1 MMKNHGLRRIFSLF
15 LALFMV
21 FTLLPTTALA
31 EDTTGADGTQP
42 KTVAVD
48 EGEKKTDPPAQE
60 QPKNENPPAPEEP
73 KTFTVTYTDGADG
86 AVFDNEVHSNL
97 PSGTATPAF
106 SGSLAREGYTFV
118 GWNPAVAETVT
129 ADVTYAAKWE
139 AGKTNARRVTVPP
152 IPDPGVAP
160 AALNTGHKIDV
171 RFTVLYV
178 GDEFNIG
185 YNYGSSEKT
194 QFVCQYKTNHS
205 DTAYNNHTIAIS
217 DIKAA
222 AGRASVNSGYQIVGW
237 SKESNANPTTW
248 SLNKSGTTA
257 CNKGSTIYLVA
268 KNPNP
273 TTKYTYTLNYDA
285 NGGTGA
291 PSADSWSTTDAA
303 IRYHSFTVKN
313 TIPTREG
320 YVFKGWKAN
329 DGSDT
334 IYTGGMTCAVSQY
347 GNDVVKNGNTWT
359 RTLYAVWEEDAPPQ
373 PTAPDNDTVKAL
385 LGENAVQIICTN
397 AQIGHGSKT
406 FGLIDGTFTV
416 YQSNNRRCEVVING
430 FSSYMSKFDAA
441 VSVPAGTHIT
451 DNSMA
456 GQNRTKINL
465 VWSDGKWT
473 AADAPAKYHVLCSLQ
488 PVEPTTPGEGDLEN
502 IEKLVRIV
510 CDRNIHD
517 AKEYGVIAGSCEFG
531 GIDMTGDV
539 PTCPVTIQAAEYVK
553 AYNGTIGVEHTITGD
568 TERLLILAWDANN
581 NVWRP
586 MTDTPVTFTVI
597 CPPAKPGVEDLS
609 NLKAPVDVTCTTK
622 PETHAAVHFSLR
634 GGTYTIGDVAGN
646 ETDGYTC
653 DITVTADKYVARY
666 NMDYGKH
673 TLTGDNTKTLT
684 LKYVEGQWAVDT
696 PITFPVECEE
706 DLFPVH
712 LVIYRNG
719 NTTTAYKD
727 IALESQPKGH
737 VIDLS
742 TIDIADYYTGN
753 YEFYGWY
760 DDGLFNI
767 YKSDPANPPAGLK
780 EKTVNGWTNLK
791 CMVYDKYQVVYF
803 QSEEALRDFQNDHSK
818 TEGRLYSTTALFGST
833 LPTAD
838 APTPTRTGYTFKF
851 WSREGQN
858 GDVTGQTVNGW
869 TNLYAVWE
877 KNTYTVTYTDG
888 VNGEAFADQVYNVP
902 FEDATPA
909 FDGTPARAG
918 YKFLGWEPTVAETVT
933 ENATYVAQWE
943 KLYTVTYTDG
953 VDGKAFKDDVHSDL
967 EKDTPT
973 PAFSGDTPTRKG
985 FVFDGWNPEVAETV
999 TEDVTYTAQWKPVQ
1013 PDKKAIEGAIGRG
1026 VAVVCDNQNVNH
1038 GEKKYKPTLGEYT
1051 VSNVMGTAADGYTC
1065 TVTVRAAKFI
1075 EKYSSDMSNA
1085 VHTLIAGEPAEKTIE
1100 LKWNGEKWV
1109 AETELPV
1116 TFHTLCPPEQP
1127 SKKDIEGAI
1136 GRGVKIVCDN
1146 QNVNHWG
1153 KDYKPTQ
1160 GEYTVSDVTG
1170 TASEGYTCT
1179 ITVKAAKIIE
1189 KYSSDMGKTHAL
1201 IVGEQAEKA
1210 VELKWNGE
1218 KWVAKTELPIT
1229 FHVECPPEKPTYDEL
1244 KGLGI
1249 NAKVD
1254 CTTTTAHNGKS
1265 YTLIEGTYEVSDPER
1280 KGTAYTCILTVNA
1293 KDYVAKYNAEE
1304 NVGPHTLDDRDS
1316 KTIELTW
1323 NGEKWTAAET
1333 SVTFNVKCEL
1343 LTVTYTDGVK
1353 GEEVFADVVY
1363 NDIPYGTNTPAFGTK
1378 DPTRKGYKFLG
1389 WEPVV
1394 ADTVTENA
1402 TYVAQWEKLYTVTY
1416 TDGAKGKAF
1425 EDQVFT
1431 DLESGT
1437 KTPEFNGTPTRK
1449 GYKFAGWEPV
1459 VSETVTENVTYT
1471 AQWEEL
1477 YTVTYTDGVKGKAFK
1492 DQVYSDLESGTAT
1505 PKFDGKPKRSGYT
1518 FTGWSPKVTDTVTK
1532 DVTYV
1537 AQWKSTKNG
1546 KDNVPKTGDSEI
1558 VMVLG
1563 SVLLFSFCGAAA
1575 VSVYDRKRKH
1585 F

>member
-1 MMKNHGLRRIFSLF
+1 MDHQMKGEYFKMKNHGLRRIFSLL

-31 EDTTGADGTQP
+31 EDTTGADETQP
-42 KTVAVD
+42 KTVVVD

-86 AVFDNEVHSNL
+86 AVFPNQVYSNL
-97 PSGTATPAF
+97 SSGTATPAF
-106 SGSLAREGYTFV
+106 SGTPAREGYTFV
-118 GWNPAVAETVT
+118 GWNPAVAGTVT
-129 ADVTYAAKWE
+129 ADVTYVAQWE
-139 AGKTNARRVTVPP
+139 AGKTGPKRVTVPP

-257 CNKGSTIYLVA
+257 CNKGTTIYLVA

-359 RTLYAVWEEDAPPQ
+359 RTLYAVWEEATPPKPDK
-373 PTAPDNDTVKAL
+373 PTA
-385 LGENAVQIICTN
+385 
-397 AQIGHGSKT
+397 
-406 FGLIDGTFTV
+406 
-416 YQSNNRRCEVVING
+416 
-430 FSSYMSKFDAA
+430 
-441 VSVPAGTHIT
+441 
-451 DNSMA
+451 
-456 GQNRTKINL
+456 
-465 VWSDGKWT
+465 
-473 AADAPAKYHVLCSLQ
+473 
-488 PVEPTTPGEGDLEN
+488 PGEGDLSGLIGNITVNCTNGKAAHELKAKGYTLISGSYTTNEVAGDAEN
-502 IEKLVRIV
+502 G
-510 CDRNIHD
+510 
-517 AKEYGVIAGSCEFG
+517 Y
-531 GIDMTGDV
+531 
-539 PTCPVTIQAAEYVK
+539 TCTVTINSQKYVEQFDTNTRTVHDPK
-553 AYNGTIGVEHTITGD
+553 GVNATVTLKYTDNGWTVESGAPVVFD
-568 TERLLILAWDANN
+568 VACVTEI
-581 NVWRP
+581 V
-586 MTDTPVTFTVI
+586 
-597 CPPAKPGVEDLS
+597 PPARPGAEDLS

-706 DLFPVH
+706 ELFPVH

-719 NTTTAYKD
+719 DTSKAYKD

-760 DDGLFNI
+760 DDGAWNN
-767 YKSDPANPPAGLK
+767 YKANPANPPAGLK

-818 TEGRLYSTTALFGST
+818 TEGRLYSTTAPFGSI

-888 VNGEAFADQVYNVP
+888 VNGEAFADQAYTAKY
-902 FEDATPA
+902 EDATPA
-909 FDGTPARAG
+909 FEGTPARAG

-953 VDGKAFKDDVHSDL
+953 VDGKAFEDDVHSDL

-973 PAFSGDTPTRKG
+973 PAFSGGTPTRKG
-985 FVFDGWNPEVAETV
+985 FVFDGWTPEVAEAV

-1075 EKYSSDMSNA
+1075 EKYSSDMGDA

-1179 ITVKAAKIIE
+1179 ITVKAAKIVE

-1201 IVGEQAEKA
+1201 IVGEQAEKT

-1265 YTLIEGTYEVSDPER
+1265 YTLIEGTYDVSDPER

-1316 KTIELTW
+1316 KAIELTW

-1363 NDIPYGTNTPAFGTK
+1363 KDIPYGTSTPAFGTK
-1378 DPTRKGYKFLG
+1378 DPTREGYKFVG
-1389 WEPVV
+1389 WEPEV
-1394 ADTVTENA
+1394 A
-1402 TYVAQWEKLYTVTY
+1402 
-1416 TDGAKGKAF
+1416 
-1425 EDQVFT
+1425 
-1431 DLESGT
+1431 
-1437 KTPEFNGTPTRK
+1437 
-1449 GYKFAGWEPV
+1449 
-1459 VSETVTENVTYT
+1459 ETVTENVTYT
-1471 AQWEEL
+1471 AKWEEL

-1492 DQVYSDLESGTAT
+1492 DQVYSDLEAGTAT
-1505 PKFDGKPKRSGYT
+1505 PKFDGKPTRKGYT

-1537 AQWKSTKNG
+1537 AQWKSVKNG
-1546 KDNVPKTGDSEI
+1546 KDNIPKTGDSEI

>member
-1 MMKNHGLRRIFSLF
+1 MKNHGLRRIFSLF

-31 EDTTGADGTQP
+31 EDTTGADETQP

-86 AVFDNEVHSNL
+86 AVFPNQVYRDLS
-97 PSGTATPAF
+97 SGTPTPAF
-106 SGSLAREGYTFV
+106 SGTPAREGYTFA
-118 GWNPAVAETVT
+118 GWNPAVTETVT
-129 ADVTYAAKWE
+129 ADVTYVAQWE
-139 AGKTNARRVTVPP
+139 EGKTSARRVTLPT
-152 IPDPGVAP
+152 IPGPDVDL
-160 AALNTGHKIDV
+160 AALDTGHKIDV

-194 QFVCQYKTNHS
+194 KFVCQYKTNHS

-291 PSADSWSTTDAA
+291 PSADSWSTTDAS

-359 RTLYAVWEEDAPPQ
+359 RTLYAVWEEAAPPMPDK
-373 PTAPDNDTVKAL
+373 PTA
-385 LGENAVQIICTN
+385 
-397 AQIGHGSKT
+397 
-406 FGLIDGTFTV
+406 
-416 YQSNNRRCEVVING
+416 
-430 FSSYMSKFDAA
+430 
-441 VSVPAGTHIT
+441 
-451 DNSMA
+451 
-456 GQNRTKINL
+456 
-465 VWSDGKWT
+465 
-473 AADAPAKYHVLCSLQ
+473 
-488 PVEPTTPGEGDLEN
+488 PGEGDLSGLIDNITVNCTNNAATHTLKSKGYALIASSYTPSEVAGDAEN
-502 IEKLVRIV
+502 G
-510 CDRNIHD
+510 
-517 AKEYGVIAGSCEFG
+517 Y
-531 GIDMTGDV
+531 
-539 PTCPVTIQAAEYVK
+539 TCTVTINSQKYV
-553 AYNGTIGVEHTITGD
+553 EQFD
-568 TERLLILAWDANN
+568 
-581 NVWRP
+581 
-586 MTDTPVTFTVI
+586 TDTGAAHDPKGVNATVTLKYTDNGWTVESGAPVVFDVACVTEIV
-597 CPPAKPGVEDLS
+597 PPARPGAEDLS

-706 DLFPVH
+706 ELFPVH

-719 NTTTAYKD
+719 DTSKAYKD
-727 IALESQPKGH
+727 IPLESQPKGH

-760 DDGLFNI
+760 DDGAWNN
-767 YKSDPANPPAGLK
+767 YKANPANPPAGLK

-818 TEGRLYSTTALFGST
+818 TEGRLYSTTAPFGST

-888 VNGEAFADQVYNVP
+888 VNGEAFADQAYTAKY
-902 FEDATPA
+902 EDATPA
-909 FDGTPARAG
+909 FNG
-918 YKFLGWEPTVAETVT
+918 
-933 ENATYVAQWE
+933 
-943 KLYTVTYTDG
+943 
-953 VDGKAFKDDVHSDL
+953 
-967 EKDTPT
+967 
-973 PAFSGDTPTRKG
+973 TPTRKG
-985 FVFDGWNPEVAETV
+985 FVFDGWTPEVAETV
-999 TEDVTYTAQWKPVQ
+999 TDNATYTAQWKPVQ

-1026 VAVVCDNQNVNH
+1026 VAVVCDNQNVKH
-1038 GEKKYKPTLGEYT
+1038 GAKAYKVTLGEYT
-1051 VSNVMGTAADGYTC
+1051 VSDVMGTAADGYTC

-1075 EKYSSDMSNA
+1075 EKYSSDMGDA

-1201 IVGEQAEKA
+1201 IVGEQAEKT
-1210 VELKWNGE
+1210 VELKWDGE

-1265 YTLIEGTYEVSDPER
+1265 YTLIEDTYNVSDPER

-1363 NDIPYGTNTPAFGTK
+1363 KDIPYGTGTPAFGTK
-1378 DPTRKGYKFLG
+1378 DPTRKGYKFVG
-1389 WEPVV
+1389 WEPEV
-1394 ADTVTENA
+1394 A
-1402 TYVAQWEKLYTVTY
+1402 
-1416 TDGAKGKAF
+1416 
-1425 EDQVFT
+1425 
-1431 DLESGT
+1431 
-1437 KTPEFNGTPTRK
+1437 
-1449 GYKFAGWEPV
+1449 
-1459 VSETVTENVTYT
+1459 ETVTKDVTYT
-1471 AQWEEL
+1471 AKWEEL

-1492 DQVYSDLESGTAT
+1492 DQVYSDLEAGTDT
-1505 PKFDGKPKRSGYT
+1505 PKFDGKPTRKGYT

-1537 AQWKSTKNG
+1537 AQWKSVKNG
-1546 KDNVPKTGDSEI
+1546 KDNIPKTGDSEI

>member
-1 MMKNHGLRRIFSLF
+1 M
-15 LALFMV
+15 
-21 FTLLPTTALA
+21 
-31 EDTTGADGTQP
+31 
-42 KTVAVD
+42 
-48 EGEKKTDPPAQE
+48 
-60 QPKNENPPAPEEP
+60 
-73 KTFTVTYTDGADG
+73 
-86 AVFDNEVHSNL
+86 
-97 PSGTATPAF
+97 
-106 SGSLAREGYTFV
+106 
-118 GWNPAVAETVT
+118 T

-139 AGKTNARRVTVPP
+139 AGKTGPRRVTLPT
-152 IPDPGVAP
+152 IPGPDVAP
-160 AALNTGHKIDV
+160 AALDTGHKIDV

-194 QFVCQYKTNHS
+194 KFVCQYKTNHS

-222 AGRASVNSGYQIVGW
+222 ASRASVNSGYQIVGW

-320 YVFKGWKAN
+320 YVFKGWKAK

-334 IYTGGMTCAVSQY
+334 IYTGGTLCSVSQQ

-359 RTLYAVWEEDAPPQ
+359 RTLYAVWEEDAPAQ
-373 PTAPDNDTVKAL
+373 PTPLDEAGVKAL

-416 YQSNNRRCEVVING
+416 HQSNNRCEVVING
-430 FSSYMSKFDAA
+430 FSSYMSEFDAA

-473 AADAPAKYHVLCSLQ
+473 AADAPAKYHVLCSSQ
-488 PVEPTTPGEGDLEN
+488 PAEPTAPGEGDLEN

-531 GIDMTGDV
+531 GIDVTGDV
-539 PTCPVTIQAAEYVK
+539 PTCPVTIRAAKYVE
-553 AYNGTIGVEHTITGD
+553 AYNGTIGVEHAITGD

-586 MTDTPVTFTVI
+586 MTDTPVTFTVV
-597 CPPAKPGVEDLS
+597 CPPAKPGAEDLS

-706 DLFPVH
+706 ELFPVH

-753 YEFYGWY
+753 YKFYGWY
-760 DDGLFNI
+760 DDGAWNN
-767 YKSDPANPPAGLK
+767 YKANPANPPAGLK

-888 VNGEAFADQVYNVP
+888 VNGEAFADQAYTAKY
-902 FEDATPA
+902 EDATPA
-909 FDGTPARAG
+909 FEGTPTRAG

-953 VDGKAFKDDVHSDL
+953 VGGKAFKDDVHSDL

-999 TEDVTYTAQWKPVQ
+999 TDNATYTAQWKPVQ

-1075 EKYSSDMSNA
+1075 EKYSSDMGDA

-1201 IVGEQAEKA
+1201 IVGEQAEKT
-1210 VELKWNGE
+1210 VELKWDGE

-1254 CTTTTAHNGKS
+1254 CTTTTAHNDKS

-1363 NDIPYGTNTPAFGTK
+1363 KDIPYGTSTPAFGTK
-1378 DPTRKGYKFLG
+1378 DPTREGYKFVG
-1389 WEPVV
+1389 WEPEV
-1394 ADTVTENA
+1394 A
-1402 TYVAQWEKLYTVTY
+1402 
-1416 TDGAKGKAF
+1416 
-1425 EDQVFT
+1425 
-1431 DLESGT
+1431 
-1437 KTPEFNGTPTRK
+1437 
-1449 GYKFAGWEPV
+1449 
-1459 VSETVTENVTYT
+1459 ETVTKDVTYT
-1471 AQWEEL
+1471 AKWEKL

-1492 DQVYSDLESGTAT
+1492 DQVYSDLESGTDT
-1505 PKFDGKPKRSGYT
+1505 PKFDGKPTRKGYT

-1537 AQWKSTKNG
+1537 AQWKSVKNG
-1546 KDNVPKTGDSEI
+1546 KDNIPKTGDSEI

>member
-1 MMKNHGLRRIFSLF
+1 M
-15 LALFMV
+15 
-21 FTLLPTTALA
+21 TA
-31 EDTTGADGTQP
+31 
-42 KTVAVD
+42 
-48 EGEKKTDPPAQE
+48 
-60 QPKNENPPAPEEP
+60 N
-73 KTFTVTYTDGADG
+73 VTY
-86 AVFDNEVHSNL
+86 
-97 PSGTATPAF
+97 
-106 SGSLAREGYTFV
+106 
-118 GWNPAVAETVT
+118 VAQ
-129 ADVTYAAKWE
+129 WE
-139 AGKTNARRVTVPP
+139 AGKTNPRRVTVPP

-194 QFVCQYKTNHS
+194 KFVCQYKTNHS

-257 CNKGSTIYLVA
+257 CNKGTTIYLVA

-320 YVFKGWKAN
+320 YVFKGWKAK

-359 RTLYAVWEEDAPPQ
+359 RTLYAVWEEATPPKPDK
-373 PTAPDNDTVKAL
+373 PTA
-385 LGENAVQIICTN
+385 
-397 AQIGHGSKT
+397 
-406 FGLIDGTFTV
+406 
-416 YQSNNRRCEVVING
+416 
-430 FSSYMSKFDAA
+430 
-441 VSVPAGTHIT
+441 
-451 DNSMA
+451 
-456 GQNRTKINL
+456 
-465 VWSDGKWT
+465 
-473 AADAPAKYHVLCSLQ
+473 
-488 PVEPTTPGEGDLEN
+488 PGEGDLSGLIGQITVNCTNEAATHVFNSKSYALIADSYNTSEVEGDAEN
-502 IEKLVRIV
+502 G
-510 CDRNIHD
+510 
-517 AKEYGVIAGSCEFG
+517 YTYS
-531 GIDMTGDV
+531 
-539 PTCPVTIQAAEYVK
+539 VTINSQKYV
-553 AYNGTIGVEHTITGD
+553 EQFD
-568 TERLLILAWDANN
+568 
-581 NVWRP
+581 
-586 MTDTPVTFTVI
+586 TDTGAAHDPKGVNATVTLKYTDNGWTVTNGAPVVFNVACVTEIV
-597 CPPAKPGVEDLS
+597 PPTKPGAEDLAK
-609 NLKAPVDVTCTTK
+609 LEAPVEVACTTK
-622 PETHAAVHFSLR
+622 PETHTAASFALIE
-634 GGTYTIGDVAGN
+634 GTYNIGDVSGN

-653 DITVTADKYVARY
+653 DIIITADEYVTKY
-666 NMDYGKH
+666 NTDFGKH
-673 TLTGDNTKTLT
+673 TLTGDNTKPLT
-684 LKYVEGQWAVDT
+684 LKYVEGRWVVND
-696 PITFPVECEE
+696 PVTFPVECEE
-706 DLFPVH
+706 ELFPVH

-719 NTTTAYKD
+719 DTSKAYKD
-727 IALESQPKGH
+727 VALESQPKGH

-818 TEGRLYSTTALFGST
+818 TEGRLYSTTAPFGST

-888 VNGEAFADQVYNVP
+888 VNGEAFADQAYTAKY
-902 FEDATPA
+902 EDATPA
-909 FDGTPARAG
+909 FEGTPTRAG

-953 VDGKAFKDDVHSDL
+953 VGGKAFEDDVHSDL

-973 PAFSGDTPTRKG
+973 PAFSGGTPTRKG

-1026 VAVVCDNQNVNH
+1026 VAVVCDNQNVKH
-1038 GEKKYKPTLGEYT
+1038 GAKAYKVTLGEYT

-1075 EKYSSDMSNA
+1075 EKYSSDMSDA

-1146 QNVNHWG
+1146 QDVNHWG

-1201 IVGEQAEKA
+1201 IVGEQAEKT
-1210 VELKWNGE
+1210 VELKWDGE

-1265 YTLIEGTYEVSDPER
+1265 YTLIEDTYNVSDPER

-1363 NDIPYGTNTPAFGTK
+1363 KDIPYGTSTPAFGTK
-1378 DPTRKGYKFLG
+1378 DPTREGYKFVG
-1389 WEPVV
+1389 WEPEV
-1394 ADTVTENA
+1394 A
-1402 TYVAQWEKLYTVTY
+1402 
-1416 TDGAKGKAF
+1416 
-1425 EDQVFT
+1425 
-1431 DLESGT
+1431 
-1437 KTPEFNGTPTRK
+1437 
-1449 GYKFAGWEPV
+1449 
-1459 VSETVTENVTYT
+1459 ETVTKNVTYT
-1471 AQWEEL
+1471 AKWEKL

-1492 DQVYSDLESGTAT
+1492 DQVYKDLEAGTAT
-1505 PKFDGKPKRSGYT
+1505 PKFDGKPTRKGYT

-1537 AQWKSTKNG
+1537 AQWKSVKNG
-1546 KDNVPKTGDSEI
+1546 KDNIPKTGDSEI

>member
-1 MMKNHGLRRIFSLF
+1 MKNHGLRRIFSLL

-42 KTVAVD
+42 KTVVVD

-86 AVFDNEVHSNL
+86 AVFADKVYSNL
-97 PSGTATPAF
+97 SSGTPTPAF
-106 SGSLAREGYTFV
+106 DGTLAREGYTFA
-118 GWNPAVAETVT
+118 GWNPTVAGTVT

-139 AGKTNARRVTVPP
+139 EGKTNARRVPLPTIPK
-152 IPDPGVAP
+152 PDPAP
-160 AALNTGHKIDV
+160 ADLNTGHKIDV

-194 QFVCQYKTNHS
+194 KFVCQYKTNHS

-359 RTLYAVWEEDAPPQ
+359 RTLYAVWEEAAPPMPDK
-373 PTAPDNDTVKAL
+373 PTA
-385 LGENAVQIICTN
+385 
-397 AQIGHGSKT
+397 
-406 FGLIDGTFTV
+406 
-416 YQSNNRRCEVVING
+416 
-430 FSSYMSKFDAA
+430 
-441 VSVPAGTHIT
+441 
-451 DNSMA
+451 
-456 GQNRTKINL
+456 
-465 VWSDGKWT
+465 
-473 AADAPAKYHVLCSLQ
+473 
-488 PVEPTTPGEGDLEN
+488 PGEGDLSGLIGNITVNCTNEAAAHELKTKGYALISGSYTTGEVEGDAEN
-502 IEKLVRIV
+502 G
-510 CDRNIHD
+510 
-517 AKEYGVIAGSCEFG
+517 Y
-531 GIDMTGDV
+531 TY
-539 PTCPVTIQAAEYVK
+539 TVTINSQKYV
-553 AYNGTIGVEHTITGD
+553 EQFD
-568 TERLLILAWDANN
+568 
-581 NVWRP
+581 
-586 MTDTPVTFTVI
+586 TDTGAAHDPKGVNATVTLKYTDNGWTVESGAPVVFDVACVTEIV
-597 CPPAKPGVEDLS
+597 PPARPGAEDLS

-696 PITFPVECEE
+696 PITFPVEC
-706 DLFPVH
+706 
-712 LVIYRNG
+712 G
-719 NTTTAYKD
+719 TAP
-727 IALESQPKGH
+727 E
-737 VIDLS
+737 
-742 TIDIADYYTGN
+742 T
-753 YEFYGWY
+753 
-760 DDGLFNI
+760 
-767 YKSDPANPPAGLK
+767 
-780 EKTVNGWTNLK
+780 
-791 CMVYDKYQVVYF
+791 
-803 QSEEALRDFQNDHSK
+803 
-818 TEGRLYSTTALFGST
+818 
-833 LPTAD
+833 
-838 APTPTRTGYTFKF
+838 
-851 WSREGQN
+851 
-858 GDVTGQTVNGW
+858 
-869 TNLYAVWE
+869 
-877 KNTYTVTYTDG
+877 TYTVTYTDG
-888 VNGEAFADQVYNVP
+888 VENEEIFADQVYGNLLSGT
-902 FEDATPA
+902 ATPA
-909 FDGTPARAG
+909 FNGTPTRAG

-1026 VAVVCDNQNVNH
+1026 VAVVCDNQNVKH
-1038 GEKKYKPTLGEYT
+1038 GAKAYKVTLGEYS

-1075 EKYSSDMSNA
+1075 EKYSSDMSDA

-1265 YTLIEGTYEVSDPER
+1265 YTLIEGTYDVSDPER

-1363 NDIPYGTNTPAFGTK
+1363 KDIPYGTSTPAFGTK
-1378 DPTRKGYKFLG
+1378 DPTREGYKFVG
-1389 WEPVV
+1389 WEPEV
-1394 ADTVTENA
+1394 AETVTKNV
-1402 TYVAQWEKLYTVTY
+1402 TYTAKWEKLYTVTY

-1425 EDQVFT
+1425 KDQVYK

-1437 KTPEFNGTPTRK
+1437 
-1449 GYKFAGWEPV
+1449 
-1459 VSETVTENVTYT
+1459 
-1471 AQWEEL
+1471 
-1477 YTVTYTDGVKGKAFK
+1477 D
-1492 DQVYSDLESGTAT
+1492 T
-1505 PKFDGKPKRSGYT
+1505 PKFDGKPTRKGYT

-1537 AQWKSTKNG
+1537 AQWKSVKNG
-1546 KDNVPKTGDSEI
+1546 KDNIPKTGDSEI

>member
-1 MMKNHGLRRIFSLF
+1 MVYAEFSVCSWHCSWSSHFCPRLRWQRIRRGLTEPSPRPSQW
-15 LALFMV
+15 
-21 FTLLPTTALA
+21 
-31 EDTTGADGTQP
+31 TGARRRPT
-42 KTVAVD
+42 
-48 EGEKKTDPPAQE
+48 PPAQE
-60 QPKNENPPAPEEP
+60 QPKNENPPAPEDP
-73 KTFTVTYTDGADG
+73 KTFTVTYTDGVGG
-86 AVFDNEVHSNL
+86 AVFDNDVHSNL

-106 SGSLAREGYTFV
+106 SGSLAREGYTFA

-139 AGKTNARRVTVPP
+139 EGKTNARRVPLPTIPK
-152 IPDPGVAP
+152 PDPAP
-160 AALNTGHKIDV
+160 ADLNTGHKIDV

-194 QFVCQYKTNHS
+194 KFVCQYKTNHS

-222 AGRASVNSGYQIVGW
+222 ASRASVNSGYQIVGW

-257 CNKGSTIYLVA
+257 CNKGTTIYLVA

-291 PSADSWSTTDAA
+291 PSADSWSTTDAS

-313 TIPTREG
+313 TVPTREG

-359 RTLYAVWEEDAPPQ
+359 RTLYAVWEEAAPPKPDK
-373 PTAPDNDTVKAL
+373 PTA
-385 LGENAVQIICTN
+385 
-397 AQIGHGSKT
+397 
-406 FGLIDGTFTV
+406 
-416 YQSNNRRCEVVING
+416 
-430 FSSYMSKFDAA
+430 
-441 VSVPAGTHIT
+441 
-451 DNSMA
+451 
-456 GQNRTKINL
+456 
-465 VWSDGKWT
+465 
-473 AADAPAKYHVLCSLQ
+473 
-488 PVEPTTPGEGDLEN
+488 PGEGDLSGLIGQITVNCTNEAATHVPN
-502 IEKLVRIV
+502 SKSYVL
-510 CDRNIHD
+510 
-517 AKEYGVIAGSCEFG
+517 IAGSYNTSEVE
-531 GIDMTGDV
+531 GDAENGY
-539 PTCPVTIQAAEYVK
+539 TCTVTINSQKYVEQFDTNTGAAHDPKGVNATVTLKYTD
-553 AYNGTIGVEHTITGD
+553 NGWAVESGAPVVFD
-568 TERLLILAWDANN
+568 VACVTEI
-581 NVWRP
+581 V
-586 MTDTPVTFTVI
+586 
-597 CPPAKPGVEDLS
+597 PPAKPGAEDLAK
-609 NLKAPVDVTCTTK
+609 LEAPVEVVCTTK
-622 PETHAAVHFSLR
+622 PETHTAAPFSLIE
-634 GGTYTIGDVAGN
+634 GTYDIGDVSGN

-653 DITVTADKYVARY
+653 DITVTAGNYVALY
-666 NMDYGKH
+666 NTDFGKH
-673 TLTGDNTKTLT
+673 TLTGDNSKTLT
-684 LKYVEGQWAVDT
+684 LKYVEGRWVVND
-696 PITFPVECEE
+696 PVTFPVECEE
-706 DLFPVH
+706 ELFPVH

-719 NTTTAYKD
+719 DTSKAYKD
-727 IALESQPKGH
+727 VALESQPKGH

-888 VNGEAFADQVYNVP
+888 VNGEAFADQAYTAKY
-902 FEDATPA
+902 EDATPA
-909 FDGTPARAG
+909 FEG
-918 YKFLGWEPTVAETVT
+918 
-933 ENATYVAQWE
+933 
-943 KLYTVTYTDG
+943 
-953 VDGKAFKDDVHSDL
+953 
-967 EKDTPT
+967 
-973 PAFSGDTPTRKG
+973 TPTRKG
-985 FVFDGWNPEVAETV
+985 FVFDGWTPEVAETV
-999 TEDVTYTAQWKPVQ
+999 TDDATYTAQWKPVQ

-1026 VAVVCDNQNVNH
+1026 VAVVCDNQNVKH
-1038 GEKKYKPTLGEYT
+1038 GAKAYKVTLGEYT

-1075 EKYSSDMSNA
+1075 EKYSSDMGDA

-1189 KYSSDMGKTHAL
+1189 KYSSDMGKAHAL
-1201 IVGEQAEKA
+1201 IVGEQPEKT

-1265 YTLIEGTYEVSDPER
+1265 YTLIEDTYNVSDPER

-1353 GEEVFADVVY
+1353 GEEVFEDVVY
-1363 NDIPYGTNTPAFGTK
+1363 KDIPYGTSTPAFGTK
-1378 DPTRKGYKFLG
+1378 DPTRKGYKFVG
-1389 WEPVV
+1389 WEPEV
-1394 ADTVTENA
+1394 A
-1402 TYVAQWEKLYTVTY
+1402 
-1416 TDGAKGKAF
+1416 
-1425 EDQVFT
+1425 
-1431 DLESGT
+1431 
-1437 KTPEFNGTPTRK
+1437 
-1449 GYKFAGWEPV
+1449 
-1459 VSETVTENVTYT
+1459 ETVTKNVTYT
-1471 AQWEEL
+1471 AKWEKL

-1492 DQVYSDLESGTAT
+1492 DQVYSDLEAGTDT
-1505 PKFDGKPKRSGYT
+1505 PKFDGKPTRKGYT

-1537 AQWKSTKNG
+1537 AQWKSVKNG
-1546 KDNVPKTGDSEI
+1546 KDNIPKTGDSEI

>member
-1 MMKNHGLRRIFSLF
+1 M
-15 LALFMV
+15 
-21 FTLLPTTALA
+21 PT
-31 EDTTGADGTQP
+31 
-42 KTVAVD
+42 
-48 EGEKKTDPPAQE
+48 
-60 QPKNENPPAPEEP
+60 
-73 KTFTVTYTDGADG
+73 
-86 AVFDNEVHSNL
+86 
-97 PSGTATPAF
+97 
-106 SGSLAREGYTFV
+106 
-118 GWNPAVAETVT
+118 
-129 ADVTYAAKWE
+129 
-139 AGKTNARRVTVPP
+139 
-152 IPDPGVAP
+152 IPDPDPAP

-171 RFTVLYV
+171 TFTVLYV
-178 GDEFNIG
+178 GDEFRIG

-194 QFVCQYKTNHS
+194 KFVCQYSSNHS

-222 AGRASVNSGYQIVGW
+222 AGRATVNSGYTIVGW

-257 CNKGSTIYLVA
+257 CNKGTTIYLVA

-320 YVFKGWKAN
+320 YVFKGWKAK

-334 IYTGGMTCAVSQY
+334 IYTGGTLCSVSQQ

-359 RTLYAVWEEDAPPQ
+359 RTLYAVWEEDSPAK

-416 YQSNNRRCEVVING
+416 YQSNNRCEVVINSLSPYVNE
-430 FSSYMSKFDAA
+430 FNAA

-539 PTCPVTIQAAEYVK
+539 PTCPVTIRAAKYVE

-586 MTDTPVTFTVI
+586 MTDTPVTFTVV
-597 CPPAKPGVEDLS
+597 CPPAKPGAEDLAK
-609 NLKAPVDVTCTTK
+609 LEAPVEVACTTK
-622 PETHAAVHFSLR
+622 PETHAAARFSLIE
-634 GGTYTIGDVAGN
+634 GTYDIGDVSGN

-653 DITVTADKYVARY
+653 DIIITADEYVTKY
-666 NMDYGKH
+666 NTDFGKH
-673 TLTGDNTKTLT
+673 TLTGDNTKPLT
-684 LKYVEGQWAVDT
+684 LKYVEGRWVVND
-696 PITFPVECEE
+696 PVTFAVECEE
-706 DLFPVH
+706 ELFPVH

-719 NTTTAYKD
+719 DTSKAYKD
-727 IALESQPKGH
+727 IALEGQPKGH

-888 VNGEAFADQVYNVP
+888 VNGEAFADQAYTAKY
-902 FEDATPA
+902 EDATPA
-909 FDGTPARAG
+909 FEGTPARAG

-1051 VSNVMGTAADGYTC
+1051 VSDVMGTAADGYTC
-1065 TVTVRAAKFI
+1065 TVTVKAAKFI
-1075 EKYSSDMSNA
+1075 EKYSSDMGDA

-1179 ITVKAAKIIE
+1179 VTVKAAKIIE
-1189 KYSSDMGKTHAL
+1189 KYSSDMGKTHEL
-1201 IVGEQAEKA
+1201 IVGEQAEKT
-1210 VELKWNGE
+1210 VELKWDGE

-1254 CTTTTAHNGKS
+1254 CTTTTAHNDKP
-1265 YTLIEGTYEVSDPER
+1265 YTLIEDTYNVSDPER

-1304 NVGPHTLDDRDS
+1304 KVGPHTLDDRDS
-1316 KTIELTW
+1316 KAIELTW

-1353 GEEVFADVVY
+1353 GEEVFADIVY
-1363 NDIPYGTNTPAFGTK
+1363 KDIPYGTSTPAFGTK
-1378 DPTRKGYKFLG
+1378 DPTREGYKFVG
-1389 WEPVV
+1389 WEPEV
-1394 ADTVTENA
+1394 AETVTKNV
-1402 TYVAQWEKLYTVTY
+1402 TYTAKWEKLYTVTY

-1425 EDQVFT
+1425 
-1431 DLESGT
+1431 
-1437 KTPEFNGTPTRK
+1437 
-1449 GYKFAGWEPV
+1449 
-1459 VSETVTENVTYT
+1459 
-1471 AQWEEL
+1471 
-1477 YTVTYTDGVKGKAFK
+1477 K
-1492 DQVYSDLESGTAT
+1492 DQVYSDLESGTDT
-1505 PKFDGKPKRSGYT
+1505 PKFDGKPTRKGYT

-1537 AQWKSTKNG
+1537 AQWKSVKNG
-1546 KDNVPKTGDSEI
+1546 KDNIPKTGDSEI

>member
-1 MMKNHGLRRIFSLF
+1 M
-15 LALFMV
+15 
-21 FTLLPTTALA
+21 
-31 EDTTGADGTQP
+31 
-42 KTVAVD
+42 
-48 EGEKKTDPPAQE
+48 
-60 QPKNENPPAPEEP
+60 
-73 KTFTVTYTDGADG
+73 
-86 AVFDNEVHSNL
+86 
-97 PSGTATPAF
+97 
-106 SGSLAREGYTFV
+106 
-118 GWNPAVAETVT
+118 T

-139 AGKTNARRVTVPP
+139 AGKTNARRVPLPTIPK
-152 IPDPGVAP
+152 PDPAP
-160 AALNTGHKIDV
+160 ADLNTGHKIDV

-194 QFVCQYKTNHS
+194 KFVCQYKTNHS

-222 AGRASVNSGYQIVGW
+222 ASRASVNSGYQIVGW

-359 RTLYAVWEEDAPPQ
+359 RTLYAVWEEDAPAQ
-373 PTAPDNDTVKAL
+373 PTPLDEAGVKAL

-397 AQIGHGSKT
+397 TQIGHGSKT

-416 YQSNNRRCEVVING
+416 HQSNNRCEVVINS
-430 FSSYMSKFDAA
+430 FSPYVNEFNAA

-473 AADAPAKYHVLCSLQ
+473 AADAPAKYHVLCSSQ
-488 PVEPTTPGEGDLEN
+488 PAEPTAPGEGDLEN

-531 GIDMTGDV
+531 DIDMTGDV

-597 CPPAKPGVEDLS
+597 CPPAKPGAEDLAK
-609 NLKAPVDVTCTTK
+609 LEAPVEVVCTTK

-706 DLFPVH
+706 ELFPVH

-719 NTTTAYKD
+719 NTSKAYKD

-818 TEGRLYSTTALFGST
+818 TEGRLYSTTAPFGST

-888 VNGEAFADQVYNVP
+888 VNGEAFADQAYTAKY
-902 FEDATPA
+902 EDATPA
-909 FDGTPARAG
+909 FEGTPA
-918 YKFLGWEPTVAETVT
+918 
-933 ENATYVAQWE
+933 
-943 KLYTVTYTDG
+943 
-953 VDGKAFKDDVHSDL
+953 
-967 EKDTPT
+967 
-973 PAFSGDTPTRKG
+973 RKG
-985 FVFDGWNPEVAETV
+985 FVFDGWTPEVAETV
-999 TEDVTYTAQWKPVQ
+999 TDNATYTAQWKPVQ

-1075 EKYSSDMSNA
+1075 EKYSSDMSDAVHTLIAGEPAEKTIELKWNGEKWVAETELPVTFHTLCPPEQPSKKDIEGAIGRGVKIVCDNQNVNHGEKKYKPTLGEYTVSNVMGTAADGYTCTVTVRAAKFIEKYSSDMSDA

-1201 IVGEQAEKA
+1201 IVGEQAEKT

-1265 YTLIEGTYEVSDPER
+1265 YTLIEDTYNVSDPER

-1304 NVGPHTLDDRDS
+1304 NVGPHALDDRDS

-1363 NDIPYGTNTPAFGTK
+1363 KDIPYGTSTPAFGTK
-1378 DPTRKGYKFLG
+1378 DPTREGYKFVG
-1389 WEPVV
+1389 WEPE
-1394 ADTVTENA
+1394 VT
-1402 TYVAQWEKLYTVTY
+1402 
-1416 TDGAKGKAF
+1416 
-1425 EDQVFT
+1425 
-1431 DLESGT
+1431 
-1437 KTPEFNGTPTRK
+1437 
-1449 GYKFAGWEPV
+1449 
-1459 VSETVTENVTYT
+1459 ETVTENVTYT
-1471 AQWEEL
+1471 AKWEEL

-1492 DQVYSDLESGTAT
+1492 DQVYKDLESGTDT
-1505 PKFDGKPKRSGYT
+1505 PKFDGKPTRKGYT

-1537 AQWKSTKNG
+1537 AQWKSVKNG
-1546 KDNVPKTGDSEI
+1546 KDNIPKTGDSEI

>member
-1 MMKNHGLRRIFSLF
+1 MDRQMKGEYFKMKNHGLRRIFSLF

-31 EDTTGADGTQP
+31 EDTTGADETQP
-42 KTVAVD
+42 KTVVVNGD
-48 EGEKKTDPPAQE
+48 EKKTDPPAQE

-86 AVFDNEVHSNL
+86 AVFPNQVYRDLS
-97 PSGTATPAF
+97 SGTPTPAF
-106 SGSLAREGYTFV
+106 DGTLAREGYTFA
-118 GWNPAVAETVT
+118 GWNPTVAGTVT

-139 AGKTNARRVTVPP
+139 EGKTGPRRVTVPT
-152 IPDPGVAP
+152 IPGPDVDP
-160 AALNTGHKIDV
+160 AALDTGHKIDV
-171 RFTVLYV
+171 RFAVLYV

-194 QFVCQYKTNHS
+194 KFVCQYKTNHS

-359 RTLYAVWEEDAPPQ
+359 RTLYAVWEEDAPAQ
-373 PTAPDNDTVKAL
+373 PTPLDEAGVKAL

-416 YQSNNRRCEVVING
+416 HQSNNRCEVVING
-430 FSSYMSKFDAA
+430 FSSYMSEFDAA

-539 PTCPVTIQAAEYVK
+539 PTCPVTIRAAKYVE

-568 TERLLILAWDANN
+568 TERPLLLAWDANN

-597 CPPAKPGVEDLS
+597 CPPAKPGAEDLAK
-609 NLKAPVDVTCTTK
+609 LEAPVEVACTTK
-622 PETHAAVHFSLR
+622 PETHTAASFALIE
-634 GGTYTIGDVAGN
+634 GTYTVGDTFGN

-653 DITVTADKYVARY
+653 DIIITADEYVTKY
-666 NMDYGKH
+666 NTDFGKH
-673 TLTGDNTKTLT
+673 TLTGDNTKPLT
-684 LKYVEGQWAVDT
+684 LKYVEGRWVVNAPV
-696 PITFPVECEE
+696 TFPVECEE
-706 DLFPVH
+706 ELFPVH

-719 NTTTAYKD
+719 DTSKAYKD

-753 YEFYGWY
+753 YKFYGWY
-760 DDGLFNI
+760 DDGAWNN
-767 YKSDPANPPAGLK
+767 YKANPANPPAGLK

-888 VNGEAFADQVYNVP
+888 VNGEAFADQAYTAKY
-902 FEDATPA
+902 EDATPA
-909 FDGTPARAG
+909 FEG
-918 YKFLGWEPTVAETVT
+918 
-933 ENATYVAQWE
+933 
-943 KLYTVTYTDG
+943 
-953 VDGKAFKDDVHSDL
+953 
-967 EKDTPT
+967 
-973 PAFSGDTPTRKG
+973 TPTRKG
-985 FVFDGWNPEVAETV
+985 FVFDGWIPEVAETV
-999 TEDVTYTAQWKPVQ
+999 TDNATYTAQWKPVQ

-1075 EKYSSDMSNA
+1075 EKYSSDMSDA

-1265 YTLIEGTYEVSDPER
+1265 YTLIEDTYNVSDPER
-1280 KGTAYTCILTVNA
+1280 KGTVYTCILTVNA

-1363 NDIPYGTNTPAFGTK
+1363 KDIPYGTGTPAFGTK
-1378 DPTRKGYKFLG
+1378 DPTRKGYKFVG
-1389 WEPVV
+1389 WEPEV
-1394 ADTVTENA
+1394 A
-1402 TYVAQWEKLYTVTY
+1402 
-1416 TDGAKGKAF
+1416 
-1425 EDQVFT
+1425 
-1431 DLESGT
+1431 
-1437 KTPEFNGTPTRK
+1437 
-1449 GYKFAGWEPV
+1449 
-1459 VSETVTENVTYT
+1459 ETVTKDVTYT
-1471 AQWEEL
+1471 AKWEKL

-1492 DQVYSDLESGTAT
+1492 DQVYSDLEAGTDT
-1505 PKFDGKPKRSGYT
+1505 PKFDGKPTRKGYT

-1537 AQWKSTKNG
+1537 AQWKSVKNG
-1546 KDNVPKTGDSEI
+1546 KDNIPKTGDSEI

>member
-1 MMKNHGLRRIFSLF
+1 M
-15 LALFMV
+15 
-21 FTLLPTTALA
+21 TA
-31 EDTTGADGTQP
+31 
-42 KTVAVD
+42 
-48 EGEKKTDPPAQE
+48 
-60 QPKNENPPAPEEP
+60 N
-73 KTFTVTYTDGADG
+73 VTY
-86 AVFDNEVHSNL
+86 
-97 PSGTATPAF
+97 
-106 SGSLAREGYTFV
+106 
-118 GWNPAVAETVT
+118 VAQ
-129 ADVTYAAKWE
+129 WE
-139 AGKTNARRVTVPP
+139 AGKTSARRVTLPT
-152 IPDPGVAP
+152 IPGPDVDP
-160 AALNTGHKIDV
+160 AALDTGHKIDV

-194 QFVCQYKTNHS
+194 KFVCQYKTNHS

-222 AGRASVNSGYQIVGW
+222 ASRASVNSGYQIVGW

-320 YVFKGWKAN
+320 YVFKGWKAK

-334 IYTGGMTCAVSQY
+334 IYTGGTLCSVSQQ

-359 RTLYAVWEEDAPPQ
+359 RTLYAVWEEDAPAK

-416 YQSNNRRCEVVING
+416 YQSNNRCEVVINSLSPYVNE
-430 FSSYMSKFDAA
+430 FNAA

-539 PTCPVTIQAAEYVK
+539 PTCPVTIRAAKYVE

-586 MTDTPVTFTVI
+586 MTDTPVTFTVV
-597 CPPAKPGVEDLS
+597 CPPAKPGAEDLAK
-609 NLKAPVDVTCTTK
+609 LEAPVEVACTTK
-622 PETHAAVHFSLR
+622 PETHAAASFALIE
-634 GGTYTIGDVAGN
+634 GTYTVGDTFGN

-653 DITVTADKYVARY
+653 DIIITADEYVTKY
-666 NMDYGKH
+666 NTDFGKH
-673 TLTGDNTKTLT
+673 TLTGDNSKTLT
-684 LKYVEGQWAVDT
+684 LKYVEGRWAVDA
-696 PITFPVECEE
+696 PVTFPVECEE
-706 DLFPVH
+706 ELFPVH

-719 NTTTAYKD
+719 DTSKAYKD
-727 IALESQPKGH
+727 IALEGQPKGH

-803 QSEEALRDFQNDHSK
+803 QSEEAWRDFQNDHSK

-888 VNGEAFADQVYNVP
+888 VNGEAFADQAYTAKY
-902 FEDATPA
+902 EDATPA
-909 FDGTPARAG
+909 FEGTPARAG

-943 KLYTVTYTDG
+943 KLYTVTYADG
-953 VDGKAFKDDVHSDL
+953 VGEKAFKDDVHSDL

-1065 TVTVRAAKFI
+1065 TVTV
-1075 EKYSSDMSNA
+1075 
-1085 VHTLIAGEPAEKTIE
+1085 
-1100 LKWNGEKWV
+1100 
-1109 AETELPV
+1109 
-1116 TFHTLCPPEQP
+1116 
-1127 SKKDIEGAI
+1127 
-1136 GRGVKIVCDN
+1136 
-1146 QNVNHWG
+1146 
-1153 KDYKPTQ
+1153 
-1160 GEYTVSDVTG
+1160 
-1170 TASEGYTCT
+1170 
-1179 ITVKAAKIIE
+1179 KAAKIIE
-1189 KYSSDMGKTHAL
+1189 KYSSDMGKTHEL
-1201 IVGEQAEKA
+1201 IVGEQAEKT
-1210 VELKWNGE
+1210 VELKWDGE

-1244 KGLGI
+1244 KELGI

-1254 CTTTTAHNGKS
+1254 CTATTAHNGKS
-1265 YTLIEGTYEVSDPER
+1265 YTLIEDTYNVSDPER

-1353 GEEVFADVVY
+1353 GEEVFADIVY
-1363 NDIPYGTNTPAFGTK
+1363 KDIPYGTSTPAFGTK
-1378 DPTRKGYKFLG
+1378 DPTRKGYKFVG
-1389 WEPVV
+1389 WEPEV
-1394 ADTVTENA
+1394 AETVTKDV
-1402 TYVAQWEKLYTVTY
+1402 TYTAKWEKLYTVTY

-1425 EDQVFT
+1425 KDQVYK

-1437 KTPEFNGTPTRK
+1437 
-1449 GYKFAGWEPV
+1449 
-1459 VSETVTENVTYT
+1459 
-1471 AQWEEL
+1471 
-1477 YTVTYTDGVKGKAFK
+1477 D
-1492 DQVYSDLESGTAT
+1492 T
-1505 PKFDGKPKRSGYT
+1505 PKFDGKPTRKGYT

-1537 AQWKSTKNG
+1537 AQWKSVKNG
-1546 KDNVPKTGDSEI
+1546 KDNIPKTGDSEI

>member
-1 MMKNHGLRRIFSLF
+1 MQTVCASGMDRQMKGEYFKMKNHGLRRFFSLL

-21 FTLLPTTALA
+21 FTLLPTAALA
-31 EDTTGADGTQP
+31 EDTTGADETPP
-42 KTVAVD
+42 KTVVVN

-60 QPKNENPPAPEEP
+60 QPNNENPPAPEEP

-86 AVFDNEVHSNL
+86 AVFPNQVYRDLS
-97 PSGTATPAF
+97 SGTPTPAF
-106 SGSLAREGYTFV
+106 SGTPAREGYTFA
-118 GWNPAVAETVT
+118 GWNPAVTETVT
-129 ADVTYAAKWE
+129 ANVTYVAQWE
-139 AGKTNARRVTVPP
+139 AGKTSARRVTLPT
-152 IPDPGVAP
+152 IPDPDPAP

-185 YNYGSSEKT
+185 YNYGTSEST
-194 QFVCQYKTNHS
+194 TFVCQYKTNHS

-222 AGRASVNSGYQIVGW
+222 ASRASVNSGYQIVGW

-257 CNKGSTIYLVA
+257 CNKGTTIYLVA

-320 YVFKGWKAN
+320 YVFKGWKAK

-334 IYTGGMTCAVSQY
+334 IYTGGTLCSVSQQ

-359 RTLYAVWEEDAPPQ
+359 RTLYAVWEEAAPPKPDK
-373 PTAPDNDTVKAL
+373 PTA
-385 LGENAVQIICTN
+385 
-397 AQIGHGSKT
+397 
-406 FGLIDGTFTV
+406 
-416 YQSNNRRCEVVING
+416 
-430 FSSYMSKFDAA
+430 
-441 VSVPAGTHIT
+441 
-451 DNSMA
+451 
-456 GQNRTKINL
+456 
-465 VWSDGKWT
+465 
-473 AADAPAKYHVLCSLQ
+473 
-488 PVEPTTPGEGDLEN
+488 PGEGDLSGLIDNVTVNCTNEAATHVPN
-502 IEKLVRIV
+502 SKSYVL
-510 CDRNIHD
+510 
-517 AKEYGVIAGSCEFG
+517 IAGSYNTSEVE
-531 GIDMTGDV
+531 GDAENGY
-539 PTCPVTIQAAEYVK
+539 TYTVTINSRKYV
-553 AYNGTIGVEHTITGD
+553 EQFD
-568 TERLLILAWDANN
+568 
-581 NVWRP
+581 
-586 MTDTPVTFTVI
+586 TDTSAAHDPKDATATVTLKHTDNGWTVTGSTPVVFNVACVTEIV
-597 CPPAKPGVEDLS
+597 PPAKPGAEDLAK
-609 NLKAPVDVTCTTK
+609 LEAPVEVVCTTK

-706 DLFPVH
+706 ELFPVH

-719 NTTTAYKD
+719 DTSKAYKD
-727 IALESQPKGH
+727 VALESQPKGH

-818 TEGRLYSTTALFGST
+818 TEGRLYSTTAPFGST

-888 VNGEAFADQVYNVP
+888 VNGEAFADQVYTAKY
-902 FEDATPA
+902 EDATPA
-909 FDGTPARAG
+909 FEGTPARAG

-953 VDGKAFKDDVHSDL
+953 VGEKAFKDDVHSDL

-1026 VAVVCDNQNVNH
+1026 VAVVCDNQNVKH
-1038 GEKKYKPTLGEYT
+1038 GAKAYKVTLGEYT
-1051 VSNVMGTAADGYTC
+1051 ASNVMGTAADGYTC

-1075 EKYSSDMSNA
+1075 EKYSSDMSDA

-1201 IVGEQAEKA
+1201 IVGEQAEKT
-1210 VELKWNGE
+1210 VELKWDGE

-1249 NAKVD
+1249 KAKVD

-1265 YTLIEGTYEVSDPER
+1265 YTLIEDTYNVSDPER

-1363 NDIPYGTNTPAFGTK
+1363 KDIPYGTRTPAFGTK
-1378 DPTRKGYKFLG
+1378 DPTREGYKFVG
-1389 WEPVV
+1389 WEPEV
-1394 ADTVTENA
+1394 A
-1402 TYVAQWEKLYTVTY
+1402 
-1416 TDGAKGKAF
+1416 
-1425 EDQVFT
+1425 
-1431 DLESGT
+1431 
-1437 KTPEFNGTPTRK
+1437 
-1449 GYKFAGWEPV
+1449 
-1459 VSETVTENVTYT
+1459 ETVTKNVTYT
-1471 AQWEEL
+1471 AKWEKL

-1492 DQVYSDLESGTAT
+1492 DQVYSDLEAGTDT
-1505 PKFDGKPKRSGYT
+1505 PKFDGKPTRKGYT

-1537 AQWKSTKNG
+1537 AQWKSVKNG
-1546 KDNVPKTGDSEI
+1546 KDNIPKTGDSEI

>member
-1 MMKNHGLRRIFSLF
+1 M
-15 LALFMV
+15 
-21 FTLLPTTALA
+21 
-31 EDTTGADGTQP
+31 
-42 KTVAVD
+42 
-48 EGEKKTDPPAQE
+48 
-60 QPKNENPPAPEEP
+60 
-73 KTFTVTYTDGADG
+73 
-86 AVFDNEVHSNL
+86 
-97 PSGTATPAF
+97 
-106 SGSLAREGYTFV
+106 
-118 GWNPAVAETVT
+118 T
-129 ADVTYAAKWE
+129 ADVTYVAQWE
-139 AGKTNARRVTVPP
+139 AGKTSARRVTLPT
-152 IPDPGVAP
+152 IPGPDVDP
-160 AALNTGHKIDV
+160 AALDTGHKIDV

-194 QFVCQYKTNHS
+194 KFVCQYKTNHS

-222 AGRASVNSGYQIVGW
+222 ASRASVNSGYQIVGW

-320 YVFKGWKAN
+320 YVFKGWKAK

-334 IYTGGMTCAVSQY
+334 IYTGGTLCSVSQQ

-359 RTLYAVWEEDAPPQ
+359 RTLYAVWEEATPPTPDK
-373 PTAPDNDTVKAL
+373 PTA
-385 LGENAVQIICTN
+385 
-397 AQIGHGSKT
+397 
-406 FGLIDGTFTV
+406 
-416 YQSNNRRCEVVING
+416 
-430 FSSYMSKFDAA
+430 
-441 VSVPAGTHIT
+441 
-451 DNSMA
+451 
-456 GQNRTKINL
+456 
-465 VWSDGKWT
+465 
-473 AADAPAKYHVLCSLQ
+473 
-488 PVEPTTPGEGDLEN
+488 PGEGDLSGLIGQITVNCTNEAAAHELKTKGYALISGSYTTGEVDGDAEN
-502 IEKLVRIV
+502 G
-510 CDRNIHD
+510 
-517 AKEYGVIAGSCEFG
+517 Y
-531 GIDMTGDV
+531 TY
-539 PTCPVTIQAAEYVK
+539 TVTINSQKYV
-553 AYNGTIGVEHTITGD
+553 EQFD
-568 TERLLILAWDANN
+568 
-581 NVWRP
+581 
-586 MTDTPVTFTVI
+586 TDTGAAHDPKGVNATVTLKYTDNGWTVESGAPVVFDVACVTEIV
-597 CPPAKPGVEDLS
+597 PPTKPGAEDLAK
-609 NLKAPVDVTCTTK
+609 LEAPVEVACTTK
-622 PETHAAVHFSLR
+622 PETHTAARFSLIE
-634 GGTYTIGDVAGN
+634 GTYDIGDVSGN

-653 DITVTADKYVARY
+653 DIIITADEYVTKY
-666 NMDYGKH
+666 NTDFGKH
-673 TLTGDNTKTLT
+673 TLTGDNSKTLT
-684 LKYVEGQWAVDT
+684 LKYVEGRWVVND
-696 PITFPVECEE
+696 PVTFPVECEE
-706 DLFPVH
+706 ELFPVH

-719 NTTTAYKD
+719 DTSKAYKD
-727 IALESQPKGH
+727 VALESQPKGH

-803 QSEEALRDFQNDHSK
+803 QSEEAWRDFQNDHSK
-818 TEGRLYSTTALFGST
+818 TEGRLYSTTAPFGST

-888 VNGEAFADQVYNVP
+888 VNGEAFADQAYTAKY
-902 FEDATPA
+902 EDATPA
-909 FDGTPARAG
+909 FEGTPARAG

-1051 VSNVMGTAADGYTC
+1051 VSDVMGTAADGYTC

-1075 EKYSSDMSNA
+1075 EKYSSDMGDA

-1201 IVGEQAEKA
+1201 VVGEQAEKT
-1210 VELKWNGE
+1210 VELKWDGE

-1265 YTLIEGTYEVSDPER
+1265 YTLIEDTYNVSDPER
-1280 KGTAYTCILTVNA
+1280 KGTVYTCILTVNA

-1343 LTVTYTDGVK
+1343 LIVTYTDGVK

-1363 NDIPYGTNTPAFGTK
+1363 KDIPYGTSTPAFGTK
-1378 DPTRKGYKFLG
+1378 DPTRKGYKFVG
-1389 WEPVV
+1389 WEPEV
-1394 ADTVTENA
+1394 AETVTKNV
-1402 TYVAQWEKLYTVTY
+1402 TYTAKWEKLYTVTY

-1425 EDQVFT
+1425 KDQVYK

-1437 KTPEFNGTPTRK
+1437 
-1449 GYKFAGWEPV
+1449 
-1459 VSETVTENVTYT
+1459 
-1471 AQWEEL
+1471 
-1477 YTVTYTDGVKGKAFK
+1477 D
-1492 DQVYSDLESGTAT
+1492 T
-1505 PKFDGKPKRSGYT
+1505 PKFDGKPTRKGYT

-1537 AQWKSTKNG
+1537 AQWKSVKNG
-1546 KDNVPKTGDSEI
+1546 KDNIPKTGDSEI